1 LVVRRGLKL
10 RRHLAGTPA
19 RWGERSKAGLCRKQP
34 GTRWRCLWLVDVV
47 DTSMSADPARPAGSA
62 ADCSAAASAV
72 TALYQQHAVGLIRL
86 AMVMIG
92 DRAAAEDVVQD
103 AFFGLYRNWFRLGDP
118 ANALVYTRSS
128 VLNGCR
134 NALRTRARRGQRD
147 HAAGVDTAPDLE
159 SAESQVLL
167 TEEGRRMIAAIRKLP
182 DRQREAI
189 VLRFYL
195 DMSEEEAANAMG
207 VSRGTVKSTTSR
219 AVAALGRMLEKEVW

>member
-1 LVVRRGLKL
+1 
-10 RRHLAGTPA
+10 
-19 RWGERSKAGLCRKQP
+19 
-34 GTRWRCLWLVDVV
+34 
-47 DTSMSADPARPAGSA
+47 MSADPARPAGSGSGRA
-62 ADCSAAASAV
+62 AQEGATGADSSAAASAV
-72 TALYQQHAVGLIRL
+72 TALYEQHAVGLIRL
-86 AMVMIG
+86 AMIMLG

-134 NALRTRARRGQRD
+134 NALRTRARRDQRD
-147 HAAGVDTAPDLE
+147 QAAGVGTALDLAGGHSPAGPPGGRLAIQ

-167 TEEGRRMIAAIRKLP
+167 TEEARRMIAAIRNLP

-195 DMSEEEAANAMG
+195 DMTAEETARAMG
-207 VSRGTVKSTTSR
+207 ISRGTVKSTTSR
-219 AVAALGRMLEKEVW
+219 AVAALGRMIEKEVW

>member
-1 LVVRRGLKL
+1 
-10 RRHLAGTPA
+10 
-19 RWGERSKAGLCRKQP
+19 
-34 GTRWRCLWLVDVV
+34 
-47 DTSMSADPARPAGSA
+47 MSADPSI
-62 ADCSAAASAV
+62 AV
-72 TALYQQHAVGLIRL
+72 TALYEQHAIGLIRL
-86 AMVMIG
+86 AMIMLG

-134 NALRTRARRGQRD
+134 NALRTRARRDRRD
-147 HAAGVDTAPDLE
+147 HAARAGVALDLPGAQAAARAWGGRPDAAQ

-167 TEEGRRMIAAIRKLP
+167 TEEARRMIAAIRKLP

-195 DMSEEEAANAMG
+195 DMSAEEAAHAMG

-219 AVAALGRMLEKEVW
+219 AVAALGRMVRKEAW

>member
-1 LVVRRGLKL
+1 
-10 RRHLAGTPA
+10 
-19 RWGERSKAGLCRKQP
+19 
-34 GTRWRCLWLVDVV
+34 
-47 DTSMSADPARPAGSA
+47 MSADPARPAGSRRGLAGQAGATA
-62 ADCSAAASAV
+62 ADSAAAASAV
-72 TALYQQHAVGLIRL
+72 TALYQQQAVGLIRL
-86 AMVMIG
+86 AMIMLG

-134 NALRTRARRGQRD
+134 NALRTRTRRDQRD
-147 HAAGVDTAPDLE
+147 HAAGVGTALDLAVGQSSAGTPSGRLAAQ

-167 TEEGRRMIAAIRKLP
+167 TEEARRMIAAIRKLP

-195 DMSEEEAANAMG
+195 DMSAEEAAHAMG
-207 VSRGTVKSTTSR
+207 ISRGTVKSTTSR
-219 AVAALGRMLEKEVW
+219 AVAALGRMIEKEVW

>member
-1 LVVRRGLKL
+1 M
-10 RRHLAGTPA
+10 GT
-19 RWGERSKAGLCRKQP
+19 G
-34 GTRWRCLWLVDVV
+34 
-47 DTSMSADPARPAGSA
+47 MSADPARPAGRAGHEGATAPDS
-62 ADCSAAASAV
+62 SAAASAV

-86 AMVMIG
+86 AMVMLG

-103 AFFGLYRNWFRLGDP
+103 AFFGLYRNWFRLDDP

-147 HAAGVDTAPDLE
+147 HAAGVGTAPDLE
-159 SAESQVLL
+159 DEQPSAGPPRDRWGAGQSAESQVLL
-167 TEEGRRMIAAIRKLP
+167 TEEARRMITVIRKLP

-195 DMSEEEAANAMG
+195 DMSAEETAIAMG

-219 AVAALGRMLEKEVW
+219 AVAALGRMLKKEVW

>member
-1 LVVRRGLKL
+1 MAARRRLKL
-10 RRHLAGTPA
+10 WRHFAGPSGA
-19 RWGERSKAGLCRKQP
+19 L
-34 GTRWRCLWLVDVV
+34 
-47 DTSMSADPARPAGSA
+47 A
-62 ADCSAAASAV
+62 ADSSAAASAV
-72 TALYQQHAVGLIRL
+72 TALYQQNAVGLIRL
-86 AMVMIG
+86 AMVMLG

-134 NALRTRARRGQRD
+134 NALRTRTRRGQRD
-147 HAAGVDTAPDLE
+147 QAAGVGTALDLAGGPPPAGQPGGRSADQ

-167 TEEGRRMIAAIRKLP
+167 TEESRRMIAAIRKLP

-195 DMSEEEAANAMG
+195 DMTAEEAASAMG
-207 VSRGTVKSTTSR
+207 ISRGTVKSTTSR
-219 AVAALGRMLEKEVW
+219 AVAALGRMIEKEVW

>member
-1 LVVRRGLKL
+1 
-10 RRHLAGTPA
+10 
-19 RWGERSKAGLCRKQP
+19 
-34 GTRWRCLWLVDVV
+34 
-47 DTSMSADPARPAGSA
+47 MSAEPARPAGSRSGCA
-62 ADCSAAASAV
+62 GQEDGTAVGGSAAVGAV

-86 AMVMIG
+86 AMIMLG

-134 NALRTRARRGQRD
+134 NALRTQARRGQRD
-147 HAAGVDTAPDLE
+147 HAAEVGTAPDRQGG
-159 SAESQVLL
+159 SAEAQVLL
-167 TEEGRRMIAAIRKLP
+167 TEEARRMIAAIRRLP

-195 DMSEEEAANAMG
+195 DMTAEQAANAMG
-207 VSRGTVKSTTSR
+207 ISRGTVKSTTSR

>member
-1 LVVRRGLKL
+1 
-10 RRHLAGTPA
+10 
-19 RWGERSKAGLCRKQP
+19 
-34 GTRWRCLWLVDVV
+34 
-47 DTSMSADPARPAGSA
+47 MSADPARPAGRRSGRPGQADGAAAGSSA
-62 ADCSAAASAV
+62 TASAV

-86 AMVMIG
+86 AMIMLG

-134 NALRTRARRGQRD
+134 NALRTQARRGQRD
-147 HAAGVDTAPDLE
+147 QAAGVGSAPDQ

-167 TEEGRRMIAAIRKLP
+167 TEEARQMLAAIRKLP

-195 DMSEEEAANAMG
+195 DMTAEEAAHAMG

>member
-1 LVVRRGLKL
+1 
-10 RRHLAGTPA
+10 
-19 RWGERSKAGLCRKQP
+19 
-34 GTRWRCLWLVDVV
+34 
-47 DTSMSADPARPAGSA
+47 MSADPARPAGRGGGRAGHEGATA
-62 ADCSAAASAV
+62 ADSSAAASAV

-86 AMVMIG
+86 AMVMLG

-147 HAAGVDTAPDLE
+147 HAAGVGTAPGPEDGQSSAGQPGGRWAAAQ

-167 TEEGRRMIAAIRKLP
+167 TEEARRMITAIRKLP

-195 DMSEEEAANAMG
+195 DMSAEETANAMG

-219 AVAALGRMLEKEVW
+219 AVTALGRMLEKEVW